1 MENHAKIIFH
11 IDMNAFFCSV
21 ASILDPTLRGKAF
34 AIGRPNTY
42 KGVLSTASYEARKF
56 GIHSAMPQID
66 ALRIKP
72 DLKIVHIDYSNYE
85 FYHNKF
91 VSLVKEYTDL
101 VEVASIDEVFADMTE
116 ISKKKHPLV
125 LAKEIQYRL
134 LNELKLPCSIGIA
147 PTLFLAKMAS
157 DMKKP
162 LGIVVIRKREV
173 QKMLYDLG
181 VEDIFGIGKKTY
193 AKLLNNDIKKIRD
206 FMNPDNKDKIIRLI
220 GENTYNYGYSH
231 ILGNSSNSV
240 IPDRY
245 AKSQSIGHS
254 TTFDAPL
261 YTFDEMA
268 LALRE
273 LLQSTYKEMIYGKY
287 YTKGVCITLRD
298 TDFNTITRRKSLDD
312 YSQDF
317 DDLYYNMIDL
327 LEENYDP
334 NKAYRLVGT
343 TLLSLVKEDELS
355 KEYNIFTISDL
366 DEKRAIVDNLITEFK
381 KKYGN
386 DFINK
391 GVKDDKGRKE
401 DLV

>member
-56 GIHSAMPQID
+56 GIHSAMPQIE

-85 FYHNKF
+85 NYHNKF
-91 VSLVKEYTDL
+91 VNLVKEYTAL

-134 LNELKLPCSIGIA
+134 LNEFKLPCSIGIA

-157 DMKKP
+157 DIKKP

-173 QKMLYDLG
+173 EKMLYDLG

-193 AKLLNNDIKKIRD
+193 AKLLNNDIKTIRD
-206 FMNPDNKDKIIRLI
+206 FMNPINKDKIIRLI

-231 ILGNSSNSV
+231 ILGNSSNNV

-254 TTFDAPL
+254 STYDAPI

-268 LALRE
+268 LALRG

-317 DDLYYNMIDL
+317 DELYYNMIDL

-334 NKAYRLVGT
+334 SKAYRLAGATVFN
-343 TLLSLVKEDELS
+343 LVKEDELS
-355 KEYNIFTISDL
+355 KEYNIFTVSDL
-366 DEKRAIVDNLITEFK
+366 DEKRVIVDNLITEFK

-401 DLV
+401 NLV

>member
-56 GIHSAMPQID
+56 GIHSAMPQIE

-85 FYHNKF
+85 NYHNKF
-91 VSLVKEYTDL
+91 VNLVKEYTKL

-134 LNELKLPCSIGIA
+134 LNEFKLPCSIGIA

-157 DMKKP
+157 DIKKP

-173 QKMLYDLG
+173 EKMLYDLG

-206 FMNPDNKDKIIRLI
+206 FMNLENKDKIIKLI

-231 ILGNSSNSV
+231 ILGNSSNNV

-254 TTFDAPL
+254 TTFDTPL

-268 LALRE
+268 LAIRE
-273 LLQSTYKEMIYGKY
+273 LLKSTHKEMIYSKY

-298 TDFNTITRRKSLDD
+298 TDFNTITRQITLDEYIDSFDEIFD
-312 YSQDF
+312 YVTE
-317 DDLYYNMIDL
+317 L
-327 LEENYDP
+327 LEENIKD
-334 NKAYRLVGT
+334 KAYRLIGVGV
-343 TLLSLVKEDELS
+343 SNLVKEDKLP
-355 KEYNIFTISDL
+355 KEYNLFTLADTSNK
-366 DEKRAIVDNLITEFK
+366 EIVIDNLI
-381 KKYGN
+381 N
-386 DFINK
+386 DFQAKFGKNALFR
-391 GVKDDKGRKE
+391 RKK
-401 DLV
+401 

>member
-56 GIHSAMPQID
+56 GIHSAMPQIE

-72 DLKIVHIDYSNYE
+72 DLKIVHIDYSYYE
-85 FYHNKF
+85 DYHNKF
-91 VSLVKEYTDL
+91 VDLVKQYTNL
-101 VEVASIDEVFADMTE
+101 VEVASIDEVYADMTE
-116 ISKKKHPLV
+116 ISKTKHPLV

-134 LNELKLPCSIGIA
+134 LNEYRLPCSIGIA

-157 DMKKP
+157 DIKKP

-173 QKMLYDLG
+173 EKILYDLG

-193 AKLLNNDIKKIRD
+193 AKLISNDILKIKD
-206 FMNPDNKDKIIRLI
+206 FMNLDNKEKIIRLI

-231 ILGNSSNSV
+231 ILGNSSNEV
-240 IPDRY
+240 KPDRY
-245 AKSQSIGHS
+245 AISQSIGHS
-254 TTFDAPL
+254 TTFDTPL
-261 YTFDEMA
+261 YTFDEIA

-273 LLQSTYKEMIYGKY
+273 LLKSTYKEMIYGKY
-287 YTKGVCITLRD
+287 VTKTICITLRD
-298 TDFNTITRRKSLDD
+298 TNFNTITRRKSIDD
-312 YSQDF
+312 YSEDF
-317 DDLYYNMIDL
+317 EELYYNVVDL
-327 LEENYDP
+327 LEENYDSS
-334 NKAYRLVGT
+334 KAYRLVGAS
-343 TLLSLVKEDELS
+343 LMNLVKKSELS
-355 KEYNIFTISDL
+355 KEYNIFTID
-366 DEKRAIVDNLITEFK
+366 DKVEKDIAVNNLITEFK
-381 KKYGN
+381 KKYGD

-391 GVKDDKGRKE
+391 GVKNDK
-401 DLV
+401 